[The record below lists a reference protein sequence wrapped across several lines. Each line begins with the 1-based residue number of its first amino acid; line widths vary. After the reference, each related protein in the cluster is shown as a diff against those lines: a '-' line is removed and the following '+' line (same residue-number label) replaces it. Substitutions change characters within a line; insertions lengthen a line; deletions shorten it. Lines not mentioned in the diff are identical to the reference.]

1 MEKTKISLKIL
12 LAIAGLLVALSIS
25 PVMADD
31 SLADSESPKYQGD
44 NQNTGQSP
52 YNGPQTNQTP
62 WNYTLNSSESIEI
75 APAIGP
81 DGTIYLPVTIKITTH
96 HYCDLK
102 AINSDGTLKWNYT
115 INYGANSN
123 SGFSGT
129 PAITKDGTIYIP
141 GFTDSGGFLLA
152 LNSDGTLKWNYITRC
167 WSGSNSPAI
176 GNDGTIYTSGFY
188 QGEISGGS
196 RQYGILYAINPNGT
210 SKWNYTIT
218 EPAYG
223 MSWSHGSPA
232 IGPDGTIYFTG
243 EVSTWGSFTG
253 RLYAINP
260 DGTVKWQK
268 IINLNPSYYT
278 NIRVSPV
285 VSKDGSIII
294 IPQYYN
300 YLEYTSVVC
309 AFNSDGS
316 EKWNTTLSHILVK
329 GVALANDGTLYV
341 TGYNWN
347 NNVGI
352 LFAIGPDGSQKWN
365 YTTDYPLNF
374 NPVIGND
381 GTIYFGEGA
390 LPDTLYAL
398 NPDSTVKWSLPVQT
412 TTAPVIGASGA
423 LYVGI
428 VTTDGT
434 LGQLYRLMAIRDPYS
449 PDDPTTD
456 SNDPNNTANAGNSV
470 NAANTTVKMQET
482 GVPLNLMVL
491 AILMVLG
498 GLIQTKRK

>member
-1 MEKTKISLKIL
+1 MEKTKISLKL
-12 LAIAGLLVALSIS
+12 LLVIAGLMLVLSIS

-31 SLADSESPKYQGD
+31 SLASSESPKYQGD
-44 NQNTGQSP
+44 NQNSGQSP
-52 YNGPQTNQTP
+52 YTGPQTNQTP
-62 WNYTLNSSESIEI
+62 WNYTLNSSESITL

-81 DGTIYLPVTIKITTH
+81 DGTIYLPVTIRTNTH
-96 HYCDLK
+96 YYCDLK

-115 INYGANSN
+115 INYGAGS
-123 SGFSGT
+123 STGFTGT
-129 PAITKDGTIYIP
+129 PAIGSDGTIYIP
-141 GFTDSGGFLLA
+141 GYTESGGFLLA
-152 LNSDGTLKWNYITRC
+152 LNSDGTFKWNYITEC

-176 GNDGTIYTSGFY
+176 GNDGTIYTTGFY
-188 QGEISGGS
+188 QGYTSGGY

-218 EPAYG
+218 EPDYG
-223 MSWSHGSPA
+223 MSWSYGCPA

-243 EVSTWGSFTG
+243 QVSAYSLTG

-260 DGTVKWQK
+260 NGTVKWQK
-268 IINLNPSYYT
+268 TINPNPSYYT
-278 NIRVSPV
+278 SLQSSPV
-285 VSKDGSIII
+285 LTKDGTIII
-294 IPQYYN
+294 IPSYYSWVD
-300 YLEYTSVVC
+300 YTSVVC
-309 AFNSDGS
+309 AFNPDGS
-316 EKWNTTLSHILVK
+316 EKWNTILPHILAK

-347 NNVGI
+347 NNIGI
-352 LFAIGPDGSQKWN
+352 LCAIGPDGSQKWN

-398 NPDSTVKWSLPVQT
+398 NSDRTLKWSLPVQT

-428 VTTDGT
+428 VTDGL
-434 LGQLYRLMAIRDPYS
+434 LGQIYSLLAIIDPYS
-449 PDDPTTD
+449 PQDDPN
-456 SNDPNNTANAGNSV
+456 SNNSNNPSNTV
-470 NAANTTVKMQET
+470 NAASKTIKMQET
-482 GVPLNLMVL
+482 GLPINLMVL
-491 AILMVLG
+491 AVLMVLG

>member
-1 MEKTKISLKIL
+1 MEKTKISLKL
-12 LAIAGLLVALSIS
+12 LLVIAGLMLVLSIS

-31 SLADSESPKYQGD
+31 SLASSESPKYQGD

-81 DGTIYLPVTIKITTH
+81 DGTIYLPVTIKTTTH
-96 HYCDLK
+96 YYCDLK

-115 INYGANSN
+115 INNGANSN

-129 PAITKDGTIYIP
+129 PAIGSDGTIYIP
-141 GFTDSGGFLLA
+141 GYAESGGFLLA
-152 LNSDGTLKWNYITRC
+152 LNSDGTFKWNYITEC
-167 WSGSNSPAI
+167 WSGSSSPAI

-188 QGEISGGS
+188 QGESPRGS

-218 EPAYG
+218 EPDYG
-223 MSWSHGSPA
+223 MSWSFGSPA

-243 EVSTWGSFTG
+243 QVGSYSMTG

-268 IINLNPSYYT
+268 IINPNPSYYT
-278 NIRVSPV
+278 NLNISPV
-285 VSKDGSIII
+285 VAKDGSIII
-294 IPQYYN
+294 TPCYYN
-300 YLEYTSVVC
+300 NVDHTSVVYV
-309 AFNSDGS
+309 FNPDGS
-316 EKWNTTLSHILVK
+316 EKWNTILPHTLIRGL
-329 GVALANDGTLYV
+329 ALASDGTLYL
-341 TGYNWN
+341 TGWYENGN
-347 NNVGI
+347 SITGI
-352 LFAIGPDGSQKWN
+352 LYAIGSDGYIKWN

-398 NPDSTVKWSLPVQT
+398 NSDGTLKWSLTVQT

-423 LYVGI
+423 MYVGI
-428 VTTDGT
+428 VTDG
-434 LGQLYRLMAIRDPYS
+434 LQGRVYSLLAIWSPYS
-449 PDDPTTD
+449 PQDDPTTNSSD
-456 SNDPNNTANAGNSV
+456 SSNTV
-470 NAANTTVKMQET
+470 NAASKTIKMQET
-482 GVPLNLMVL
+482 GLPINLMVL
-491 AILMVLG
+491 AVLMVLG
-498 GLIQTKRK
+498 GLIQTKRM